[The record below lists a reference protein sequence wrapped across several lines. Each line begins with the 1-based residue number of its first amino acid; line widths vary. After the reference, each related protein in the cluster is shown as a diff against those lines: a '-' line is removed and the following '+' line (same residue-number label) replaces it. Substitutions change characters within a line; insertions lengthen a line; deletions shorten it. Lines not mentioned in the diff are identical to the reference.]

1 MKELNSIDEH
11 LFKEIV
17 SKSKLEMP
25 FPDFEDNVMKQIEAK
40 RTSKSPI
47 TKDIKLSW
55 IFFVI
60 GSIFGIAISYLLPHM
75 DQSLFG
81 IKIET
86 VTLIFQICFALLLF
100 GQLDNLILFTKKNL
114 DNSLTKP
121 FAF

>member
-40 RTSKSPI
+40 RTSKLSI
-47 TKDIKLSW
+47 IKDVKLSW

-60 GSIFGIAISYLLPHM
+60 GSVFGIAISCFLSHM
-75 DQSLFG
+75 DQTLFG

-86 VTLIFQICFALLLF
+86 VTLIFQMFFALLLF
-100 GQLDNLILFTKKNL
+100 GQLENLILIAKKKAGHFI
-114 DNSLTKP
+114 S
-121 FAF
+121 